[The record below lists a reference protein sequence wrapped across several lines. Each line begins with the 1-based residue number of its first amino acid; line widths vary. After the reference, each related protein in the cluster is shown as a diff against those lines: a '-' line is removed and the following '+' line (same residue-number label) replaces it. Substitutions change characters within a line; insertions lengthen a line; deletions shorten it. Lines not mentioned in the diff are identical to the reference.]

1 MLMTGMMLQDR
12 YEILE
17 KIGSGGMSDVY
28 KAKCH
33 KLNRLVA
40 IKVLKAE
47 FTSDAGFVSKFKM
60 EAQAAAGLSHP
71 NIVNVY
77 DVVDEGE
84 LHYIVMELIEGIT
97 LKSYIAKKGFLDVK
111 ESIGIAIQV
120 AQGIEAAHEQHI
132 VHRDIKPQNMLISRD
147 GKVKVADF
155 GIARAVSSQTL
166 NSTVVGSVHYISPEQ
181 ARGGYSDGRSDIY
194 SLGITMYEMATGR
207 VPFEGDNTVTVA
219 LAHLEDPITLPSTY
233 NPDITPS
240 LERII
245 LKCTEKRP
253 ENRYQNVAEVVSDLR
268 RALLNPDDPLIGADE
283 EKKER
288 MSQTIT
294 IGQRELDIIKTHGQ
308 KIHDSRPVKEIREQR
323 ERRDLERRYP
333 SDPGPERNSR
343 DRAGERV
350 PDRGIDRGTGDRNK
364 RRDESTQLEKVLTAL
379 GVIVAI
385 IVVAVVITFF
395 TRLGGVFNKGTDK
408 TTAVVTTE
416 EPTSTSEAESG
427 LSQKEVRMPNLA
439 GDTQDEAEAKLKELD
454 LVMQVE
460 SQNSDEV
467 EKGLVISQED
477 EPDSV
482 VARYS
487 KVTVVVSAGSDKVDL
502 ASLGITEMTLD
513 TAVRLLEGKGLK
525 PAVLEEANETVPKGN
540 IIRYEPADKAAA
552 GETVTLYVST
562 GPKVETVP
570 VPSITGKTE
579 EEAIG
584 LLEAAGLIPGQ
595 VTEANDP
602 SVPKGSIVSQG
613 IAAEEQA
620 EKGSAVDYVVS
631 LGPEA
636 PKTQFLAS
644 LEASYPLMVSYGPG
658 ASGAEIQVMIRL
670 KQRVNGKDTYVKLTE
685 PKTYTT
691 DTTLDIR
698 FTNIRGAYGVLTGE
712 VEVVDITNNVVLTS
726 YNVNFIEFEVN

>member
-12 YEILE
+12 YEVLE
-17 KIGSGGMSDVY
+17 RIGSGGMSDVY

-40 IKVLKAE
+40 IKVLKSE

-97 LKSYIAKKGFLDVK
+97 LKSYIVKKGHLDVK

-155 GIARAVSSQTL
+155 GIARAVSSQTM

-194 SLGITMYEMATGR
+194 SLGITLYEMVTGQ

-219 LAHLEDPITLPSTY
+219 LAHLEDPIPLPSTY
-233 NPDITPS
+233 NPEITPS

-253 ENRYQNVAEVVSDLR
+253 DNRYQNVGEVISDLR
-268 RALLNPDDPLIGADE
+268 RALLNSDDPLIGADE
-283 EKKER
+283 PQQDH

-294 IGQRELDIIKTHGQ
+294 IGQKELDIIKTHSQ
-308 KIHDSRPVKEIREQR
+308 KTHDLRPVKEIREHR
-323 ERRDLERRYP
+323 ERPARDK
-333 SDPGPERNSR
+333 N
-343 DRAGERV
+343 DRPAGG
-350 PDRGIDRGTGDRNK
+350 RGK
-364 RRDESTQLEKVLTAL
+364 KRDESSQLEKVLTAL

-385 IVVAVVITFF
+385 IVVAVVLVFF
-395 TRLGGVFNKGTDK
+395 SRLGGVFNKGTDR
-408 TTAVVTTE
+408 TTE
-416 EPTSTSEAESG
+416 PSGTEELTSDAETAEPG
-427 LSQKEVRMPNLA
+427 LSQKEVRMPSLV
-439 GDTQDEAEAKLKELD
+439 GDTQDEAEAKLKALD

-460 SQNSDEV
+460 QENSDDV
-467 EKGLVISQED
+467 EKGMVISQAD

-502 ASLGITEMTLD
+502 VSLGITDMTLD
-513 TAVRLLEGKGLK
+513 TAIRLLEGKGLK
-525 PAVLEEANETVPKGN
+525 PTVVEEASETVIKGS
-540 IIRYEPADKAAA
+540 IIRFTPEDKAAL

-570 VPSITGKTE
+570 VPALTGKTE
-579 EEAIG
+579 EEAVG
-584 LLEAAGLIPGQ
+584 LLEAAGLVPGE
-595 VTEANDP
+595 VTQAND
-602 SVPKGSIVSQG
+602 SGIPKGSIISQG
-613 IAAEEQA
+613 IGAEEQA
-620 EKGSAVDYVVS
+620 EIGSAVDYVVS
-631 LGPEA
+631 LGPET
-636 PKTQFLAS
+636 PKTEFLAS
-644 LEASYPLMVSYGPG
+644 LEASYPLMVNYGPG
-658 ASGAEIQVMIRL
+658 AAGAEIQVMIRL
-670 KQRVNGKDTYVKLTE
+670 KQRVNGEDRYVKLTD
-685 PKTYTT
+685 PKTYSTS
-691 DTTLDIR
+691 TTLDIR
-698 FTNIRGAYGVLTGE
+698 FTRIRGAYGVTTGE
-712 VEVVDITNNVVLTS
+712 VEIVDITNNVILTS
-726 YNVNFIEFEVN
+726 YNVNFVEFEVN